1 MKLSSAQITNF
12 KCIEDSGKHKISQVT
27 CYVGKN
33 EAGKSTLL
41 QALYKLNPS
50 IETDRDFDPVYD
62 YPRRLYSSYK
72 ERHETK
78 PDTVL
83 TTEWTL
89 LKQETEEIT
98 RTIRVPKPVKK
109 VTIKKD
115 YKNELKIYI
124 DGKERTGINLASKIE
139 ELLPTFVYFTDYD
152 KMLGNVSLTEL
163 NQLKSQNKL
172 KMPHRIFMALLSLVG
187 TTPEA
192 LSSIGKYEE
201 LSSELEAVSARI
213 SSEIF
218 EYWSQ
223 NQYLEVEF
231 RFTHASPN
239 DPAPYNSGLIFRT
252 RIKNTRH
259 RVTVNFDERSVGFIW
274 FFSFLVWFS
283 QLKQTYGKNLVVL
296 LDDPGLSLH
305 AKAQADLLRYI
316 NEKLSPNFQV
326 LYTTHSPF
334 MIDPS
339 NLLNVRTVEDALSDD
354 GEVLGTKI
362 REDILHV
369 DPDTIFPLQAALGY
383 DLTQTLFVGK
393 NVLLVEGPSDLLYL
407 KWASRMLEQSGREGL
422 DSRWVITPSGG
433 ISKVGTFMRLFGSND
448 LNVAILTDFHKGIK
462 SHVRSLKE
470 SGLLQASHVYSADMF
485 VESDE
490 ADVEDMLGRDCYI
503 HLVNRCYVL
512 KGNKR
517 IPKVKPKSAPNRVI
531 KEVEDRLKSKGI
543 HYNHY
548 SPAVYLTENPKV
560 FDKLA
565 SKDESLET
573 FEILFKEIN
582 TLI

>member
-1 MKLSSAQITNF
+1 MKLSSAHITNF
-12 KCIEDSGKHKISQVT
+12 KCIEDSGKHKVSQVT

-33 EAGKSTLL
+33 ESGKSTLL
-41 QALYKLNPS
+41 QALYKLNP
-50 IETDRDFDPVYD
+50 IVETDSNFDPVYD

-78 PDTVL
+78 PDNVL

-89 LKQETEEIT
+89 SKQETEEIT
-98 RTIRVPKPVKK
+98 RVIRATNPVKK
-109 VTIKKD
+109 ITIKKGYD
-115 YKNELKIYI
+115 NELIFYL
-124 DGKERTGINLASKIE
+124 DGKERSGEILTSKIRE
-139 ELLPTFVYFTDYD
+139 FLPAFVYFADYD
-152 KMLGNVSLTEL
+152 KMLGNVSLNEL
-163 NQLKSQNKL
+163 NQLKSQNNL
-172 KMPHRIFMALLSLVG
+172 GMPHRIFIALLDLVR

-201 LSSELEAVSARI
+201 LSAELEAVSARI

-223 NQYLEVEF
+223 NRYLEVDF
-231 RFTHASPN
+231 RFTQARPE
-239 DPAPYNSGLIFRT
+239 DPAPYNAGLIFRT

-259 RVTVNFDERSVGFIW
+259 GVTISFDERSVGFMW
-274 FFSFLVWFS
+274 FFSFLIWFS

-296 LDDPGLSLH
+296 LDDPGLTLH

-316 NEKLSPNFQV
+316 NEKLSPNNQV

-334 MIDPS
+334 MIDP
-339 NLLNVRTVEDALSDD
+339 NNILNVRTVEDVVTDD
-354 GEVLGTKI
+354 GKVLGTKI
-362 REDILHV
+362 REDVLHV

-393 NVLLVEGPSDLLYL
+393 NVLLVEGPSDLLYI
-407 KWASRMLEQSGREGL
+407 KWASRMLEESGREGL

-470 SGLLQASHVYSADMF
+470 SGLLKASQVFSADMF

-490 ADVEDMLGRDCYI
+490 ADVEDMLGRDSYI
-503 HLVNRCYVL
+503 HLINRCYGL

-517 IPKVKPKSAPNRVI
+517 IPKVKPKTAPNRVI
-531 KEVEDRLKSKGI
+531 NEVGDRLKSKDI

-548 SPAVYLTENPKV
+548 SPAVYLTENPKI

-565 SKDESLET
+565 SKEESLET